1 MKIKD
6 SNFYLLGGVFTIL
19 ILIAAIVPSLIISNN
34 SNASNEKAI
43 INHKIDNPSAIGKKE
58 LMMKKNH
65 RMDNPP
71 AIGKKELMMKKNHR
85 MDNPPTIGKKELM
98 MMKNQRMDK
107 PSAIDKKEFM
117 MMKNPYTY
125 NGIGAKIQL
134 NSDNETVISFIYKNS
149 PAYNSGLRAGDIIQ
163 EINGQSINNKTLS
176 EITDLIKNDSS
187 NEMNLLIKHT
197 LSETPIT
204 LKVTKALIKIK

>member
-6 SNFYLLGGVFTIL
+6 SNFYLLGGIFTIL

-34 SNASNEKAI
+34 SNASNQKAI
-43 INHKIDNPSAIGKKE
+43 INQRMDNPPVIGKKELMMKKNHRMDNPTAIGKKE

-71 AIGKKELMMKKNHR
+71 AIGKKELMMKKN
-85 MDNPPTIGKKELM
+85 
-98 MMKNQRMDK
+98 
-107 PSAIDKKEFM
+107 
-117 MMKNPYTY
+117 PYTY

-134 NSDNETVISFIYKNS
+134 NSDNETVISFVYKNS
-149 PAYNSGLRAGDIIQ
+149 PAYNSGLRQGDIIQ
-163 EINGQSINNKTLS
+163 EINGQAINNKTLF
-176 EITDLIKNDSS
+176 EITNLIKNDNS
-187 NEMNLLIKHT
+187 NEINLLIKHT

-204 LKVTKALIKIK
+204 LKVTKALIKTK

>member
-6 SNFYLLGGVFTIL
+6 SNFYLLGGIFTIL

-34 SNASNEKAI
+34 SNASNQKAI
-43 INHKIDNPSAIGKKE
+43 INQRMDNPPVIGKKE

-85 MDNPPTIGKKELM
+85 MDNPPAIGKKELM
-98 MMKNQRMDK
+98 MK
-107 PSAIDKKEFM
+107 
-117 MMKNPYTY
+117 KNPYTY

-134 NSDNETVISFIYKNS
+134 NSDNETVISFVYKNS
-149 PAYNSGLRAGDIIQ
+149 PAYNSGLRQGDIIQ
-163 EINGQSINNKTLS
+163 EINGQEINNKTLS
-176 EITDLIKNDSS
+176 EITNLIKNDNS
-187 NEMNLLIKHT
+187 NEINLLIKHT

-204 LKVTKALIKIK
+204 LKVTKSLIKIK